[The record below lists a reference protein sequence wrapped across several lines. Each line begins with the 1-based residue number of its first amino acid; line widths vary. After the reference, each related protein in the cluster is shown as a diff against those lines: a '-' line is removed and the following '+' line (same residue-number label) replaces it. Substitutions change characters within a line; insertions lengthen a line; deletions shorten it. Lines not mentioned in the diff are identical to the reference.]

1 MKARRI
7 ICLLQFD
14 KMASNASHELMHPGE
29 EPLHKKQVKLEE
41 AMQNNESAA
50 MEFVCPVRGPP
61 AAHTGPRC
69 FDILICVASEQVR
82 RCWTGVTSASA
93 LFLSDNSS
101 VSAAYCLPCMVNSAD
116 IY

>member
-1 MKARRI
+1 MVDAPILRSSRARLFA
-7 ICLLQFD
+7 LLQFD

-61 AAHTGPRC
+61 AAHKGPRS

-82 RCWTGVTSASA
+82 RCWTGVTYASA
-93 LFLSDNSS
+93 IFLSGIRS
-101 VSAAYCLPCMVNSAD
+101 VSAARCLP
-116 IY
+116 